1 MKKILNGPTV
11 WRAKCLYCDCE
22 FEYDCSEVDSHTFAD
37 CKVVKCPGCNRYLH
51 HEDSTKS
58 TTATNREDTMTTYLI
73 KILDYGT
80 GRIKKGSR

>member
-58 TTATNREDTMTTYLI
+58 TIETKREDTMTI
-73 KILDYGT
+73 
-80 GRIKKGSR
+80 